1 MPHAKLSPSA
11 AHRWMNCAGSV
22 KKIGDEPSTAGMPAM
37 LGTAA
42 HKVIEYMLKNNKTNA
57 AELKGYWVHVKEAGD
72 EESLIFSPDD
82 PMALSKREGWFA
94 FLVDDDMI
102 YGVQTMIDE
111 VARVMGDMTE
121 PVLFTERYLDGTWLD
136 PRLGGTADVTGM
148 EEIVEWIHLFDYKNG
163 RVIVE
168 VDDNEQMKNYA
179 VFLLHEHPGA
189 LGVVIHLVQPNA
201 AHEDGFIRT
210 ETYTADELK
219 MFEIQ
224 LKEAADAVTPPNA
237 PLRAGDWCVY
247 CPAKDRCPAF
257 DALMLAEAAVDFA
270 EDPSDP
276 IPTPMLVDSDEVDG
290 AEVYRDPDEYRAAL
304 ARRARWIPLTDQAVR
319 DIRAKI
325 LAELMNQQTVGDWKL
340 VRGKSNR
347 IFPDEIAAQ
356 THFNEQGIGDEP
368 LFEPAKLKSPA
379 KIEKLGK
386 ATGIKPAVLKKIV
399 AEVAHKP
406 EGKISIA
413 PGTDAREA
421 LDPATVASQDF
432 ADDPAEDFEP

>member
-1 MPHAKLSPSA
+1 M
-11 AHRWMNCAGSV
+11 
-22 KKIGDEPSTAGMPAM
+22 
-37 LGTAA
+37 GTAA
-42 HKVIEYMLKNNKTNA
+42 HKVIEVMLANGETDASAYHNRVI
-57 AELKGYWVHVKEAGD
+57 LVHGPGT
-72 EESLIFSPDD
+72 EETIILEPDQ
-82 PMALSKREGWFA
+82 AFGVGEGWFM
-94 FLVDDDMI
+94 FVCDDVMVA
-102 YGVQTMIDE
+102 GVQMMIDE
-111 VARVMGDMTE
+111 VERVKADLFD
-121 PVLFTERYLDGTWLD
+121 PVLYTERFLDGAWLD
-136 PRLGGTADVTGM
+136 PRLGGTADVTLIEPGA
-148 EEIVEWIHLFDYKNG
+148 WIHLFDYKNG
-163 RVIVE
+163 RVVVE
-168 VDDNEQMKNYA
+168 VTGNEQMKNYG
-179 VFLLHEHPGA
+179 VFLLHEHPDA
-189 LGVVIHLVQPNA
+189 LGVIVHLVQPNA

-304 ARRARWIPLTDQAVR
+304 ARRARWIPLMDQAAR

-347 IFPDEIAAQ
+347 VFPDEIAAQ
-356 THFNEQGIGDEP
+356 THFNEQGIGDEH